1 MDTETTARH
10 HIDLHANQHPMEFF
24 DKFETPEAY
33 GLHLMHS
40 TAYEEAARLVPTGRV
55 LDLGCNNGYGSYKL
69 SQHGHEVI
77 GVDVSAEALADAR
90 RRFSAPNL
98 KFKQVSGLDLPFASS
113 SFDLITSFQVIEHIV
128 DMGPYLAEI
137 QRVLKPG
144 GIVAFTTPNANI
156 RLDPGMK
163 PWNRFHVQEFT
174 AEQLEIVLRPVF
186 AEVKVRGLFADDA
199 IYQTEFKRCQHA
211 LQQARQARHADA
223 SAGGAAG
230 GKPGT
235 PPVHEPIRDGIAA
248 VAKAVLPSR
257 VVEFIRNRRDGGSP
271 ASGSVQRKLT
281 QADQERLSACAIF
294 YRDAQLERSLDLM
307 AVCRKE

>member
-1 MDTETTARH
+1 METETTARR

-77 GVDVSAEALADAR
+77 GVDVSAEALADAK

-98 KFKQVSGLDLPFASS
+98 EFQQVSGQALPFDSG

-137 QRVLKPG
+137 HRVLKPG

-174 AEQLEIVLRPVF
+174 AEQLETVLHPVF
-186 AEVKVRGLFADDA
+186 AQVKVRGLFADDA
-199 IYQTEFKRCQHA
+199 VYQTEFKRCQHA
-211 LQQARQARHADA
+211 LQQARQAQRT
-223 SAGGAAG
+223 AAPSV
-230 GKPGT
+230 KDGT
-235 PPVHEPIRDGIAA
+235 PPLHEPIRDGIAA

-257 VVEFIRNRRDGGSP
+257 MVEFIRNRRDGGSP

-281 QADQERLSACAIF
+281 PADQERLAACAIF
-294 YRDAQLERSLDLM
+294 YRDTQLERSLDLM

>member
-1 MDTETTARH
+1 METQIIARD

-40 TAYEEAARLVPTGRV
+40 AAYEEAARLAPTGRV

-77 GVDVSAEALADAR
+77 GVDVSADALADAK

-98 KFKQVSGLDLPFASS
+98 EFRQVSGQELPFESG

-128 DMGPYLAEI
+128 EMDPYLNEI
-137 QRVLKPG
+137 RRVLKPG

-174 AEQLEIVLRPVF
+174 ARQLETLLRPVF
-186 AEVKVRGLFADDA
+186 AEVKVRGLFADDE
-199 IYQTEFKRCQHA
+199 IYQTEFNRCQHA
-211 LQQARQARHADA
+211 LRQARQAQRDA
-223 SAGGAAG
+223 VSAGAQ
-230 GKPGT
+230 
-235 PPVHEPIRDGIAA
+235 PVHEPIRDGIAA
-248 VAKAVLPSR
+248 VAKAVLPTR

-271 ASGSVQRKLT
+271 ASVSGGGTQRKLT
-281 QADQERLSACAIF
+281 PADQERLATKAIF
-294 YRDAQLERSLDLM
+294 YRDIQLERSLDLM
-307 AVCRKE
+307 AVCRKG